1 MLIMERDLNESSR
14 VLTVQEAEA
23 DAYDVERVRADF
35 PILSTQ
41 VHGHPL
47 CYLDNA
53 ASAQKPRAVLDAVRD
68 AYETT
73 YANVHRGVHYLSERA
88 TAEYEAARTKAR
100 RFLNA
105 RHDNEI
111 VFTRGATES
120 INLVAASFGRAFLAP
135 GDEIIISE
143 VEHHSNI
150 VPWQMLRDSHGV
162 VLKVAPIS
170 DDGELDFEGF
180 ENLFT
185 ERTKLV
191 AISHMS
197 NALGTIQPARRI
209 VDAARARG
217 ARVLFDGCQAAIHLP
232 VDVQDLDCDFYAF
245 SGHKIYGPSGI
256 GVLYG
261 KAELLDALPPYQG
274 GGEMIKTVTF
284 EETTWADAPARF
296 EAGTPSIVQAIGLGA
311 ALDYVTGVGKERIAL
326 HESDVLGYATQRLSA
341 IDGLR
346 LFGTA
351 PAKASVLSFTMDCAH
366 PHDVATVLDRSG
378 VAVRAGHH
386 CAQPLMKRLGVTATS
401 RASFAMYSTR
411 AEVDALADA
420 LESVREIFA

>member
-1 MLIMERDLNESSR
+1 MERDVNEPSR
-14 VLTVQEAEA
+14 VFSVPGEDAA
-23 DAYDVERVRADF
+23 AYDVERVRADF

-53 ASAQKPRAVLDAVRD
+53 ASAQKPRAVLDVVRD

-88 TAEYEAARTKAR
+88 TAEYEGARKKVQ

-105 RHDNEI
+105 RHDSEI

-170 DDGELDFEGF
+170 DDGELNMARFEA
-180 ENLFT
+180 LFT
-185 ERTKLV
+185 ARTKLV

-197 NALGTIQPARRI
+197 NALGTIQPVRRI
-209 VDAARARG
+209 VDAARSHG

-232 VDVQDLDCDFYAF
+232 VDVQDLDCDFYVF
-245 SGHKIYGPSGI
+245 SGHKIYGPTGI

-261 KAELLDALPPYQG
+261 KADLLEAMPPYQG
-274 GGEMIKTVTF
+274 GGEMIKTVTL
-284 EETTWADAPARF
+284 EESTWADPPARF

-311 ALDYVTGVGKERIAL
+311 ALDYVTGVGKEGIAR
-326 HESDVLGYATQRLSA
+326 HESDVLAYATQRLSA
-341 IDGLR
+341 IEGLR

-351 PAKASVLSFTMDCAH
+351 PAKASVLSFTLDCAH
-366 PHDVATVLDRSG
+366 PHDIATVLDRSG

-386 CAQPLMKRLGVTATS
+386 CAQPLMQRLGVTATA

>member
-1 MLIMERDLNESSR
+1 MERDVNESSR
-14 VLTVQEAEA
+14 TFAVPGEDAA
-23 DAYDVERVRADF
+23 AYDVERVRADF

-53 ASAQKPRAVLDAVRD
+53 ASAQKPRAVLDVVRD

-88 TAEYEAARTKAR
+88 TADYEGARKKVQ

-105 RHDNEI
+105 RHDSEI

-120 INLVAASFGRAFLAP
+120 INLVAASFGRAFLDA

-170 DDGELDFEGF
+170 DDGTLDMARFEA
-180 ENLFT
+180 LFT
-185 ERTKLV
+185 ARTKLV

-197 NALGTIQPARRI
+197 NALGTIQPVRRI
-209 VDAARARG
+209 VDAARAHG
-217 ARVLFDGCQAAIHLP
+217 ARVLLDGCQAAIHLP

-261 KAELLDALPPYQG
+261 KAELLDAMPPYQG

-284 EETTWADAPARF
+284 EETTWADPPARF

-311 ALDYVTGVGKERIAL
+311 ALDYVTGVGKEGIAR
-326 HESDVLGYATQRLSA
+326 HESDVLAYATQRLAA
-341 IDGLR
+341 IEGLR

-351 PAKASVLSFTMDCAH
+351 PAKASVLSFTLDCAH
-366 PHDVATVLDRSG
+366 PHDIATVLDRSG

-386 CAQPLMKRLGVTATS
+386 CAQPLMQRLGVTATA

>member
-1 MLIMERDLNESSR
+1 MERDVNESSR
-14 VLTVQEAEA
+14 TFTVPKEEAA
-23 DAYDVERVRADF
+23 AYDVERVRADF
-35 PILSTQ
+35 PILATQ

-53 ASAQKPRAVLDAVRD
+53 ASAQKPRQVLDVVRD

-88 TAEYEAARTKAR
+88 TAEYEGARKKVR

-105 RHDNEI
+105 RHDSEI

-170 DDGELDFEGF
+170 DDGELDMARFEA
-180 ENLFT
+180 LFT
-185 ERTKLV
+185 ARTKLV

-209 VDAARARG
+209 VDAARAHG
-217 ARVLFDGCQAAIHLP
+217 ARVLLDGCQAAIHLP

-261 KAELLDALPPYQG
+261 KAELLEAMPPYQG
-274 GGEMIKTVTF
+274 GGEMIKSVTF
-284 EETTWADAPARF
+284 EETTWADPPARF

-311 ALDYVTGVGKERIAL
+311 ALDYVTGVGKEGIAR
-326 HESDVLGYATQRLSA
+326 HERDVLGYATQRLAA

-351 PAKASVLSFTMDCAH
+351 PSKASVLSFTLDCAH

-386 CAQPLMKRLGVTATS
+386 CAQPLMRRLGVTATA

>member
-1 MLIMERDLNESSR
+1 MNEPSR
-14 VLTVQEAEA
+14 VFSVPGEDAA
-23 DAYDVERVRADF
+23 AYDVERVRADF

-53 ASAQKPRAVLDAVRD
+53 ASAQKPRAVLDVVRD

-88 TAEYEAARTKAR
+88 TAEYEGARKKVQ

-105 RHDNEI
+105 RHDSEI

-120 INLVAASFGRAFLAP
+120 INLVAASFGRAFLDA

-170 DDGELDFEGF
+170 DDGELNMARFEA
-180 ENLFT
+180 LFT
-185 ERTKLV
+185 ARTKLV

-197 NALGTIQPARRI
+197 NALGTIQPVRRI
-209 VDAARARG
+209 VDAARSHG

-232 VDVQDLDCDFYAF
+232 VDVQDLDCDFYVF
-245 SGHKIYGPSGI
+245 SGHKIYGPTGI

-261 KAELLDALPPYQG
+261 KADLLEAMPPYQG
-274 GGEMIKTVTF
+274 GGEMIKTVTL
-284 EETTWADAPARF
+284 EESTWADPPARF

-311 ALDYVTGVGKERIAL
+311 ALDYVTGVGKEGIAR
-326 HESDVLGYATQRLSA
+326 HESDVLAYATQRLSA
-341 IDGLR
+341 IEGLR

-351 PAKASVLSFTMDCAH
+351 PAKASVLSFTLACAH
-366 PHDVATVLDRSG
+366 PHDIATVLDRSG
-378 VAVRAGHH
+378 VALRAGHH
-386 CAQPLMKRLGVTATS
+386 CAQPLMRRLGVTATA

>member
-1 MLIMERDLNESSR
+1 MERDVNEPSR
-14 VLTVQEAEA
+14 VFSVFGEDAA
-23 DAYDVERVRADF
+23 AYDVERVRADF

-53 ASAQKPRAVLDAVRD
+53 ASAQKPRAVLDVVRD

-88 TAEYEAARTKAR
+88 TAEYEGARKKVQ

-105 RHDNEI
+105 RHDSEI

-170 DDGELDFEGF
+170 DDGELNMARFET
-180 ENLFT
+180 LFT
-185 ERTKLV
+185 ARTKLV

-197 NALGTIQPARRI
+197 NALGTIQPVRRI
-209 VDAARARG
+209 VDAARSHG

-232 VDVQDLDCDFYAF
+232 VDVQDLDCDFYVF
-245 SGHKIYGPSGI
+245 SGHKIYGPTGI

-261 KAELLDALPPYQG
+261 KADLLEAMPPYQG

-284 EETTWADAPARF
+284 EESTWADPPARF

-311 ALDYVTGVGKERIAL
+311 ALDYVTGVGKEGIAR
-326 HESDVLGYATQRLSA
+326 HESDVLAYATQRLAA
-341 IDGLR
+341 IEGLR

-351 PAKASVLSFTMDCAH
+351 PAKASVLSFTLACAH
-366 PHDVATVLDRSG
+366 PHDIATVLDRSG
-378 VAVRAGHH
+378 VALRAGHH
-386 CAQPLMKRLGVTATS
+386 CAQPLMRRLGVTATA

>member
-1 MLIMERDLNESSR
+1 MNESSSTFAVR
-14 VLTVQEAEA
+14 EAEA

-35 PILSTQ
+35 PILATE

-53 ASAQKPRAVLDAVRD
+53 ASAQKPRPVLDAVQD

-88 TAEYEAARTKAR
+88 TDRYEGARKTVQ

-105 RHDNEI
+105 RHDSEI

-120 INLVAASFGRAFLAP
+120 INLVAASFGRAFLEP
-135 GDEIIISE
+135 GDEVIISE

-150 VPWQMLRDSHGV
+150 VPWQLLRDSHGI

-170 DDGELDFEGF
+170 DDGELDFKRF
-180 ENLFT
+180 EELFT
-185 ERTKLV
+185 ARTKLV

-197 NALGTIQPARRI
+197 NALGTIQPADRI
-209 VDAARARG
+209 VDAARAHG

-261 KAELLDALPPYQG
+261 KAELLEAMPPYQG

-284 EETTWADAPARF
+284 EESTWADPPARF
-296 EAGTPSIVQAIGLGA
+296 EAGTPSIVQAIGLGT
-311 ALDYVTGVGKERIAL
+311 ALDYVAGVGKERIAR
-326 HESDVLGYATQRLSA
+326 HESDVLGYATQRLAA
-341 IDGLR
+341 IDGLT

-386 CAQPLMKRLGVTATS
+386 CAQPLMRRLGVTATA

-411 AEVDALADA
+411 AEVDALAEA
-420 LESVREIFA
+420 LETVREIFA

>member
-1 MLIMERDLNESSR
+1 M
-14 VLTVQEAEA
+14 
-23 DAYDVERVRADF
+23 
-35 PILSTQ
+35 
-41 VHGHPL
+41 
-47 CYLDNA
+47 
-53 ASAQKPRAVLDAVRD
+53 VRD

-88 TAEYEAARTKAR
+88 TAEYEGARKKVQ

-105 RHDNEI
+105 RHDSEI

-135 GDEIIISE
+135 GDEIILSE

-170 DDGELDFEGF
+170 DDGELDMARFEA
-180 ENLFT
+180 LFT
-185 ERTKLV
+185 ARTKLV

-209 VDAARARG
+209 VDAARAHG
-217 ARVLFDGCQAAIHLP
+217 ARVLFDGCQAAIHLS

-261 KAELLDALPPYQG
+261 KAELLDAMPPYQG
-274 GGEMIKTVTF
+274 GGEMIKSVTF
-284 EETTWADAPARF
+284 EETTWADPPARF

-311 ALDYVTGVGKERIAL
+311 ALDYVTGVGKEGIAR
-326 HESDVLGYATQRLSA
+326 HESDVLAYATQRLAA
-341 IDGLR
+341 IEGLR

-351 PAKASVLSFTMDCAH
+351 PAKASVLSFTLDCAH
-366 PHDVATVLDRSG
+366 PHDIATVLDRSG

-386 CAQPLMKRLGVTATS
+386 CAQPLMRRLGVTATA

-411 AEVDALADA
+411 AEVDALAGA

>member
-1 MLIMERDLNESSR
+1 MERDVNEPSR
-14 VLTVQEAEA
+14 VFSVFGEDAA
-23 DAYDVERVRADF
+23 AYDVERVRADF

-53 ASAQKPRAVLDAVRD
+53 ASAQKPRAVLDVVRD

-88 TAEYEAARTKAR
+88 TAEYEGARKKVQ

-105 RHDNEI
+105 RHDSEI

-170 DDGELDFEGF
+170 DDGELNMARFEA
-180 ENLFT
+180 LFT
-185 ERTKLV
+185 ARTKLV

-197 NALGTIQPARRI
+197 NALGTIQPVRRI
-209 VDAARARG
+209 VDAARSHG

-232 VDVQDLDCDFYAF
+232 VDVQDLDCDFYVF

-261 KAELLDALPPYQG
+261 KADLLEAMPPYQG
-274 GGEMIKTVTF
+274 GGEMIKTVTL
-284 EETTWADAPARF
+284 EESTWADPPARF

-311 ALDYVTGVGKERIAL
+311 ALDYVTGVGKEGIAR
-326 HESDVLGYATQRLSA
+326 HESDVLAYATQRLSA
-341 IDGLR
+341 IEGLR

-351 PAKASVLSFTMDCAH
+351 PAKASVLSFTLACAH
-366 PHDVATVLDRSG
+366 PHDIATVLDRSG
-378 VAVRAGHH
+378 VALRAGHH
-386 CAQPLMKRLGVTATS
+386 WAQPLMRRLGVTATA

>member
-1 MLIMERDLNESSR
+1 MNESSSTFAVR
-14 VLTVQEAEA
+14 EAEA

-35 PILSTQ
+35 PILATE

-53 ASAQKPRAVLDAVRD
+53 ASAQKPRPVLDAVQD

-88 TAEYEAARTKAR
+88 TDRYEGARKTVQ

-105 RHDNEI
+105 RDDSEI

-120 INLVAASFGRAFLAP
+120 INLVAASFGRAFLEP
-135 GDEIIISE
+135 GDEVIISE

-150 VPWQMLRDSHGV
+150 VPWQLLRDSHGI

-170 DDGELDFEGF
+170 DDGELDFKRF
-180 ENLFT
+180 EELFT
-185 ERTKLV
+185 ARTKLV

-197 NALGTIQPARRI
+197 NALGTIQPADRI
-209 VDAARARG
+209 VDAARAHG

-261 KAELLDALPPYQG
+261 KAELLEAMPPYQG

-284 EETTWADAPARF
+284 EESTWADPPARF
-296 EAGTPSIVQAIGLGA
+296 EAGTPSIVQAIGLGT
-311 ALDYVTGVGKERIAL
+311 ALDYVAGVGKERIAR
-326 HESDVLGYATQRLSA
+326 HESDVLGYATQRLAA
-341 IDGLR
+341 IDGLT

-386 CAQPLMKRLGVTATS
+386 CAQPLMRRLGVTATA

-411 AEVDALADA
+411 AEVDALAEA
-420 LESVREIFA
+420 LETVREIFA

>member
-1 MLIMERDLNESSR
+1 MERDVNEPSR
-14 VLTVQEAEA
+14 VFSVPGEDAA
-23 DAYDVERVRADF
+23 AYDVERVRADF

-53 ASAQKPRAVLDAVRD
+53 ASAQKPRAVLDVVRD

-88 TAEYEAARTKAR
+88 TAEYEGARKKVQ

-105 RHDNEI
+105 RHDSEI

-170 DDGELDFEGF
+170 DDGTLDMARFEA
-180 ENLFT
+180 LFT
-185 ERTKLV
+185 ARTKLV

-197 NALGTIQPARRI
+197 NALGTIQPVRRI
-209 VDAARARG
+209 VDAARSHG

-232 VDVQDLDCDFYAF
+232 VDVQDLDCDFYVF
-245 SGHKIYGPSGI
+245 SGHKIYGPTGI

-261 KAELLDALPPYQG
+261 KADLLEAMPPYQG
-274 GGEMIKTVTF
+274 GGEMIKTVTL
-284 EETTWADAPARF
+284 EESTWADPPARF

-311 ALDYVTGVGKERIAL
+311 ALDYVTGVGKEGIAR
-326 HESDVLGYATQRLSA
+326 HESDVLAYATQRLAA
-341 IDGLR
+341 IEGLR

-351 PAKASVLSFTMDCAH
+351 PAKASVLSFTLACAH
-366 PHDVATVLDRSG
+366 PHDIATVLDRSG
-378 VAVRAGHH
+378 VALRAGHH
-386 CAQPLMKRLGVTATS
+386 CAQPLMRRLGVTATA

>member
-1 MLIMERDLNESSR
+1 MERDVNEPSR
-14 VLTVQEAEA
+14 VFSVPGEDAA
-23 DAYDVERVRADF
+23 AYDVERVRADF

-53 ASAQKPRAVLDAVRD
+53 ASAQKPRAVLDVVRD

-88 TAEYEAARTKAR
+88 TAEYEGARKKVQ

-105 RHDNEI
+105 RHDSEI

-170 DDGELDFEGF
+170 DDGELNMARFEA
-180 ENLFT
+180 LFT
-185 ERTKLV
+185 ARTKLV

-197 NALGTIQPARRI
+197 NALGTIQPVRRI
-209 VDAARARG
+209 VDAARSHG

-232 VDVQDLDCDFYAF
+232 VDVQDLDCDFYVF

-261 KAELLDALPPYQG
+261 KADLLEAMPPYQG
-274 GGEMIKTVTF
+274 GGEMIKTVTL
-284 EETTWADAPARF
+284 EESTWADPPARF

-311 ALDYVTGVGKERIAL
+311 ALDYVTGVGKEGIAR
-326 HESDVLGYATQRLSA
+326 HESDVLAYATQRLSA
-341 IDGLR
+341 IEGLR

-351 PAKASVLSFTMDCAH
+351 PAKASVLSFTLACAH
-366 PHDVATVLDRSG
+366 PHDIATVLDRSG
-378 VAVRAGHH
+378 VALRAGHH
-386 CAQPLMKRLGVTATS
+386 CAQPLMRRLGVTATA

>member
-1 MLIMERDLNESSR
+1 MERDVNESSR
-14 VLTVQEAEA
+14 TFAVPGEDAA
-23 DAYDVERVRADF
+23 AYDVERVRADF
-35 PILSTQ
+35 PILATQ

-53 ASAQKPRAVLDAVRD
+53 ASAQKPRAVLDVVRD

-88 TAEYEAARTKAR
+88 TADYEGARKKVQ

-105 RHDNEI
+105 RHDSEI

-120 INLVAASFGRAFLAP
+120 INLVAASFGRAFLDA

-170 DDGELDFEGF
+170 DDGTLDMARFEA
-180 ENLFT
+180 LFT
-185 ERTKLV
+185 ARTKLV

-197 NALGTIQPARRI
+197 NALGTIQPVRRI
-209 VDAARARG
+209 VDAARAHG
-217 ARVLFDGCQAAIHLP
+217 ARVLLDGCQAAIHLP

-261 KAELLDALPPYQG
+261 KAELLDAMPPYQG

-284 EETTWADAPARF
+284 EETTWADPPARF

-311 ALDYVTGVGKERIAL
+311 ALDYVTGVGKEGIAR
-326 HESDVLGYATQRLSA
+326 HESDVLAYATQRLAA
-341 IDGLR
+341 IEGLR

-351 PAKASVLSFTMDCAH
+351 PAKASVLSFTLDCAH
-366 PHDVATVLDRSG
+366 PHDIATVLDRSG

-386 CAQPLMKRLGVTATS
+386 CAQPLMQRLGVTATA

>member
-1 MLIMERDLNESSR
+1 MERDVNEPSR
-14 VLTVQEAEA
+14 VFSVFGEDAA
-23 DAYDVERVRADF
+23 AYDVERVRADF

-53 ASAQKPRAVLDAVRD
+53 ASAQKPRAVLDVVRD

-88 TAEYEAARTKAR
+88 TAEYEGARKKVQ

-105 RHDNEI
+105 RHDSEI

-170 DDGELDFEGF
+170 DDGELNMARFEA
-180 ENLFT
+180 LFT
-185 ERTKLV
+185 ARTKLV

-197 NALGTIQPARRI
+197 NALGTIQPVRRI
-209 VDAARARG
+209 VDAARSHG

-232 VDVQDLDCDFYAF
+232 VDVQDLDCDFYVF
-245 SGHKIYGPSGI
+245 SGHKIYGPTGI

-261 KAELLDALPPYQG
+261 KADLLEAMPPYQG
-274 GGEMIKTVTF
+274 GGEMIKTVTL
-284 EETTWADAPARF
+284 EESTWADPPARF

-311 ALDYVTGVGKERIAL
+311 ALDYVTGVGKEGIAR
-326 HESDVLGYATQRLSA
+326 HESDVLAYATQRLAA
-341 IDGLR
+341 IEGLR

-351 PAKASVLSFTMDCAH
+351 PAKASVLSFTLACAH
-366 PHDVATVLDRSG
+366 PHDIATVLDRSG
-378 VAVRAGHH
+378 VALRAGHH
-386 CAQPLMKRLGVTATS
+386 CAQPLMRRLGVTATA

>member
-1 MLIMERDLNESSR
+1 MERDVNEPSR
-14 VLTVQEAEA
+14 VFSVFGEDAA
-23 DAYDVERVRADF
+23 AYDVERVRADF

-53 ASAQKPRAVLDAVRD
+53 ASAQKPRAVLDVVRD

-88 TAEYEAARTKAR
+88 TAEYEGARKKVQ

-105 RHDNEI
+105 RHDSEI

-170 DDGELDFEGF
+170 DDGELNMARFEA
-180 ENLFT
+180 LFT
-185 ERTKLV
+185 ARTKLV

-197 NALGTIQPARRI
+197 NALGTIQPVRRI
-209 VDAARARG
+209 VDAARSHG

-232 VDVQDLDCDFYAF
+232 VDVQDLDCDFYVF

-261 KAELLDALPPYQG
+261 KADLLEAMPPYQG
-274 GGEMIKTVTF
+274 GGEMIKTVTL
-284 EETTWADAPARF
+284 EESTWADPPARF

-311 ALDYVTGVGKERIAL
+311 ALDYVTGVGKEGIAR
-326 HESDVLGYATQRLSA
+326 HESDVLAYATQRLSA
-341 IDGLR
+341 IEGLR

-351 PAKASVLSFTMDCAH
+351 PAKASVLSFTLACAH
-366 PHDVATVLDRSG
+366 PHDIATVLDRSG
-378 VAVRAGHH
+378 VALRAGHH
-386 CAQPLMKRLGVTATS
+386 CAQPLMRRLGVTATA

>member
-1 MLIMERDLNESSR
+1 MERDVNESSR
-14 VLTVQEAEA
+14 TFAVPGEDAA
-23 DAYDVERVRADF
+23 AYDVERVRADF

-53 ASAQKPRAVLDAVRD
+53 ASAQKPRAVLDVVRD

-88 TAEYEAARTKAR
+88 TADYEGARKKVQ

-105 RHDNEI
+105 RHDSEI

-120 INLVAASFGRAFLAP
+120 INLVAASFGRAFLDA

-170 DDGELDFEGF
+170 DDGTLDMARFEA
-180 ENLFT
+180 LFT
-185 ERTKLV
+185 ARTKLV

-197 NALGTIQPARRI
+197 NALGTIQPVRRI
-209 VDAARARG
+209 VDAARSHG

-232 VDVQDLDCDFYAF
+232 VDVQDLDCDFYVF
-245 SGHKIYGPSGI
+245 SGHKIYGPTGI

-261 KAELLDALPPYQG
+261 KADLLEAMPPYQG
-274 GGEMIKTVTF
+274 GGEMIKTVTL
-284 EETTWADAPARF
+284 EESTWADPPARF

-311 ALDYVTGVGKERIAL
+311 ALDYVTGVGKEGIAR
-326 HESDVLGYATQRLSA
+326 HESDVLAYATQRLSA
-341 IDGLR
+341 IEGLR

-351 PAKASVLSFTMDCAH
+351 PAKASVLSFTLACAH
-366 PHDVATVLDRSG
+366 PHDIATVLDRSG
-378 VAVRAGHH
+378 VALRAGHH
-386 CAQPLMKRLGVTATS
+386 CAQPLMRRLGVTATA

>member
-1 MLIMERDLNESSR
+1 MERDVNEPSR
-14 VLTVQEAEA
+14 VFSVPGEDAA
-23 DAYDVERVRADF
+23 AYDVERVRADF

-53 ASAQKPRAVLDAVRD
+53 ASAQKPRAVLDVVRD

-88 TAEYEAARTKAR
+88 TAEYEGARKKVQ

-105 RHDNEI
+105 RHDSEI

-170 DDGELDFEGF
+170 DDGELNMARFEA
-180 ENLFT
+180 LFT
-185 ERTKLV
+185 ARTKLV

-197 NALGTIQPARRI
+197 NALGTIQPVRRI
-209 VDAARARG
+209 VDAARSHG

-232 VDVQDLDCDFYAF
+232 VDVQDLDCDFYVF
-245 SGHKIYGPSGI
+245 SGHKIYGPTGI

-261 KAELLDALPPYQG
+261 KADLLEAMPPYQG
-274 GGEMIKTVTF
+274 GGEMIKTVTL
-284 EETTWADAPARF
+284 EESTWADPPARF

-311 ALDYVTGVGKERIAL
+311 ALDYVTGVGKEGIAR
-326 HESDVLGYATQRLSA
+326 HESDVLAYATQRLAA
-341 IDGLR
+341 IEGLR

-351 PAKASVLSFTMDCAH
+351 PAKASVLSFTLACAH
-366 PHDVATVLDRSG
+366 PHDIATVLDRSG
-378 VAVRAGHH
+378 VALRAGHH
-386 CAQPLMKRLGVTATS
+386 CAQPLMRRLGVTATA

>member
-1 MLIMERDLNESSR
+1 MERDVNEPSR
-14 VLTVQEAEA
+14 AFAVPGEDAA
-23 DAYDVERVRADF
+23 AYDVERVRADF

-53 ASAQKPRAVLDAVRD
+53 ASAQKPRAVLDVVRD

-88 TAEYEAARTKAR
+88 TAEYEGARKKVQ

-105 RHDNEI
+105 RHDSEI

-170 DDGELDFEGF
+170 DDGELNMARFET
-180 ENLFT
+180 LFT
-185 ERTKLV
+185 ARTKLV

-197 NALGTIQPARRI
+197 NALGTIQPVRRI
-209 VDAARARG
+209 VDAARSHG

-232 VDVQDLDCDFYAF
+232 VDVQDLDCDFYVF

-261 KAELLDALPPYQG
+261 KADLLDAMPPYQG

-284 EETTWADAPARF
+284 EESTWADPPARF

-311 ALDYVTGVGKERIAL
+311 ALDYVTGVGKEGIAR
-326 HESDVLGYATQRLSA
+326 HESDVLAYATQRLAA
-341 IDGLR
+341 IEGLR

-351 PAKASVLSFTMDCAH
+351 PAKASVLSFTLACAH
-366 PHDVATVLDRSG
+366 PHDIATVLDRSG
-378 VAVRAGHH
+378 VALRAGHH
-386 CAQPLMKRLGVTATS
+386 CAQPLMRRLGVTATA